1 MGLEL
6 ILPIGIFL
14 ISLGL
19 FMAFEKAWAGVIII
33 FAVTA
38 FIAWQFKTTLYT
50 IEGNTLYIQSG
61 FLYNSSVSINSIS
74 KITETN
80 NLFSSPA
87 ASLDRLAL
95 TYNQFDAVMISPKD
109 KQEFIKHLLQIN
121 PAIEVVYKGKQKEQT
136 R

>member
-19 FMAFEKAWAGVIII
+19 FMASEKAWAGVIII

-38 FIAWQFKTTLYT
+38 FMAWQFKTTFYT
-50 IEGNTLYIQSG
+50 IEDNTLHIQSG
-61 FLYNSSVSINSIS
+61 FLYNSSVSIKSIS

-95 TYNQFDAVMISPKD
+95 TYNQFDGVMISPKD

-121 PAIEVVYKGKQKEQT
+121 PAIEVVYKGKQKELT

>member
-19 FMAFEKAWAGVIII
+19 FMASEKAWAGVIII

-38 FIAWQFKTTLYT
+38 FMAWQFKT
-50 IEGNTLYIQSG
+50 
-61 FLYNSSVSINSIS
+61 IS

-87 ASLDRLAL
+87 TSLDRLSL
-95 TYNQFDAVMISPKD
+95 TYNQFDGVMISPKD